1 MINTQIRQFKE
12 SIVAITNTCPLPIEV
27 KRLVFSEVLSQIS
40 QAANE
45 MIAREKQQAES
56 EKAEQSETDSE
67 SEKED

>member
-12 SIVAITNTCPLPIEV
+12 SIVAITNACHLPIEV

-45 MIAREKQQAES
+45 MIVREREQAEGEKAEPAES
-56 EKAEQSETDSE
+56 ETEQEE
-67 SEKED
+67 